1 MSGVTDA
8 VVAGLTTTATS
19 IMSGIGEIIPVAM
32 PILGSVMV
40 VIVGVKVFK
49 RIAGK

>member
-19 IMSGIGEIIPVAM
+19 IMSSIGEIIPVAM